1 MRRREENGKSEND
14 SEAGERPQTES
25 IDDHRCVLPLS
36 RQLGPLVFRSYLL
49 REAPQ
54 LVEDRLKDGVRPAAT
69 GSRRGRL
76 HAFVTRPDSRRGL
89 MVDARRRR
97 SSAAV
102 VVVDRMLR

>member
-1 MRRREENGKSEND
+1 MRRREKNSKREND

-25 IDDHRCVLPLS
+25 IDDHRRVLPLS
-36 RQLGPLVFRSYLL
+36 SQLGPLVFRSHLL
-49 REAPQ
+49 REALQ
-54 LVEDRLKDGVRPAAT
+54 LAEDSLEDGAT

-89 MVDARRRR
+89 LVDARTRR

-102 VVVDRMLR
+102 VVVNRML